1 MALPPQ
7 RAGRLAKLFG
17 QVVEGKRALTIPD
30 NVKLF
35 VEAVLNQS
43 SHSACVERIIASPD
57 APSAIHN
64 GFRFDVSP
72 AFINQTTAPFIS
84 YLSDP
89 AVKQPCNDQFLQ
101 EMLIVL
107 VEPRTLWN
115 ALMKTFEMQELRES
129 SIYAFAWML
138 LELLSLPPSTSQID
152 VTEDARKTVSDESI
166 LHSHSTDIRRL
177 GRRIEHILR
186 VRSPIDP
193 DFGPGGRHDDDF
205 ADFRKIAIY
214 PTADE
219 FRAATRPFYRPA
231 DEIMSIP
238 AETRIAAHLENQF
251 RLLRE
256 DMLSEL
262 RDDIQIA
269 RGQKKRTT
277 LCVIAGRA
285 VTAWY

>member
-7 RAGRLAKLFG
+7 CAGQLVKLFG
-17 QVVEGKRALTIPD
+17 QVVEGKCALTIPD
-30 NVKLF
+30 NMKLF
-35 VEAVLNQS
+35 VEIVLNQC
-43 SHSACVERIIASPD
+43 SHTACVERIIASPD
-57 APSAIHN
+57 DRSAIHN

-72 AFINQTTAPFIS
+72 AFINQTTASFIF

-89 AVKQPCNDQFLQ
+89 AVKHPCNGEFLQ
-101 EMLIVL
+101 EMLIIL
-107 VEPRTLWN
+107 AEPRTLWN
-115 ALMKTFEMQELRES
+115 ALMKAFEIRELSES

-152 VTEDARKTVSDESI
+152 VTEDARKIVSDESI

-186 VRSPIDP
+186 VRSPSASIDP

-219 FRAATRPFYRPA
+219 FLATTRPYSVLPIR
-231 DEIMSIP
+231 
-238 AETRIAAHLENQF
+238 
-251 RLLRE
+251 
-256 DMLSEL
+256 
-262 RDDIQIA
+262 
-269 RGQKKRTT
+269 
-277 LCVIAGRA
+277 
-285 VTAWY
+285 